1 MTIYDHVQ
9 AVVEPIIVEALLT
22 AILGLLAWIGRHV
35 PAWMRLRIDAVN
47 REALHS
53 ALATGAA
60 LALDT
65 VQGIPTVAA
74 TDAAVTTV
82 LRYVRAS
89 VPGALRHFLP
99 TDQQLV
105 DMARAKIAAEI
116 AKRRT
121 PDALDKAMAD
131 AMREGRP

>member
-9 AVVEPIIVEALLT
+9 AIVEPIIVEALMA
-22 AILGLLAWIGRHV
+22 AILALLAWIGRHV
-35 PAWMRLRIDAVN
+35 PAWMRLKIDAVN
-47 REALHS
+47 RQALHS
-53 ALATGAA
+53 ALETGTA

-74 TDAAVTTV
+74 ADAAVTTV
-82 LRYVRAS
+82 IGYVRRS

-105 DMARAKIAAEI
+105 DMARAKVAAAIAERKAAAEWRAPHI
-116 AKRRT
+116 PT
-121 PDALDKAMAD
+121 
-131 AMREGRP
+131 EGVR

>member
-9 AVVEPIIVEALLT
+9 AVIEPLIVEALLT
-22 AILGLLAWIGRHV
+22 AILALLAWIGRHV

-47 REALHS
+47 RQALHS
-53 ALATGAA
+53 ALETGTA

-65 VQGIPTVAA
+65 IQRHPTVAA

-82 LRYVRAS
+82 IAYVRAS

-99 TDQQLV
+99 TDDQLV
-105 DMARAKIAAEI
+105 AMARAKINEALA
-116 AKRRT
+116 RR
-121 PDALDKAMAD
+121 PDALDRALAD
-131 AMREGRP
+131 AGVPQPR